1 MNLSTSQLYLRLLSY
16 VKPYWRV
23 FAASI
28 LGTAIA
34 AATEPLLP
42 ALLKPMLDGTF
53 VQKDDFVIRWAPLI
67 IILIFLVRGIAGFV
81 ATYAINWVGNKVVMD
96 LRGEMFRKLLTLP
109 TAYYDNHAT
118 GNLISKLTFDVTQVT
133 AAATSVV
140 TVTIRDSII
149 IAGLMGWL
157 LYLNWKLTLL
167 SLIVTPAVAL
177 VIYTINRRLRNSSR
191 DSQRAMGNVTQ
202 VIEESVGAHKVVKL
216 FGGQQYEEQRFTS
229 ETNWMRRH
237 AMKQAAAAAA
247 NVPLVQLVAAVALAV
262 IIYLATAQAKT
273 DATSVGGFL
282 SFVAAM
288 LMLTAPIKRLT
299 GISEHMQ
306 RGLAAAESVFEL
318 LDTASEPDAG
328 TVAIGRARG
337 ALHIEHL
344 NFAYQSEST
353 DEKSAIRQALSDI
366 CLDIPAGQT
375 VALVGASGSGKSTLA
390 NLVPRFYLPG
400 SGRITLD
407 GHNLNELTLTSLR
420 ANIALVSQEVLL
432 FNDTLAANIAY
443 GQTRAVSE
451 SEIVA
456 AATAAHAM
464 EFIREW
470 PEGLNTLVGERG
482 VKLSGG
488 QRQRIAIARAIL
500 KDAPVLIL
508 DEATSAL
515 DSESER
521 HVQAAL
527 ETLMQGRTTLVIAHR
542 LSTIEKADRIVVL
555 HKGEIAEIGTH
566 SELLAKNGVYAQLHS
581 VQFSPGAHL
590 IPQDAQG

>member
-1 MNLSTSQLYLRLLSY
+1 MALSNTQLYLRLLSY

-28 LGTAIA
+28 LGTAVS

-53 VQKDDFVIRWAPLI
+53 VQKDDFVIHWAPLI

-81 ATYAINWVGNKVVMD
+81 ATYSINWVGNKVVMD

-109 TAYYDNHAT
+109 TQYYDNHAT
-118 GNLISKLTFDVTQVT
+118 GNLISKLTYDVTQVT
-133 AAATSVV
+133 AAATNVV
-140 TVTIRDSII
+140 TVSIRDTII
-149 IAGLMGWL
+149 IAGLLGWL

-167 SLIVTPAVAL
+167 SLVVTPMVAL
-177 VIYTINRRLRNSSR
+177 VIYTINRRLRNASR

-216 FGGQQYEEQRFTS
+216 FGGQHYEEQRFTL

-237 AMKQAAAAAA
+237 TMKQAAAAAA
-247 NVPLVQLVAAVALAV
+247 NVPLVQLVAAVALAI

-273 DATSVGGFL
+273 GATSVGGFL
-282 SFVAAM
+282 SFVTAM

-299 GISEHMQ
+299 SISEYMQ

-318 LDTASEPDAG
+318 LDTHSEQDG
-328 TVAIGRARG
+328 GKVSIGRVAG
-337 ALHIEHL
+337 SLHFEHL
-344 NFAYQSEST
+344 NFAYRIDAGEDAST
-353 DEKSAIRQALSDI
+353 SRLALHDI
-366 CLDIPAGQT
+366 CLKIPAGQT

-390 NLVPRFYLPG
+390 NLVPRFYLPD

-407 GHNLNELTLTSLR
+407 GHDLNELTLASLR
-420 ANIALVSQEVLL
+420 ANIALVSQEVVL
-432 FNDTLAANIAY
+432 FNDTLSANIAY
-443 GQTRAVSE
+443 GQTREVSE
-451 SEIVA
+451 AEIIA

-464 EFIREW
+464 EFISEW

-555 HKGEIAEIGTH
+555 QKGEIAEIGTH
-566 SELLAKNGVYAQLHS
+566 AELLAKGGVYAQLHRI
-581 VQFSPGAHL
+581 QFASTANS
-590 IPQDAQG
+590 

>member
-1 MNLSTSQLYLRLLSY
+1 MTNTQLYLRLLSY

-28 LGTAIA
+28 AGTAVA

-67 IILIFLVRGIAGFV
+67 IVLIFLVRGIAGFV
-81 ATYAINWVGNKVVMD
+81 ATYAINWVSNKVVMD

-109 TAYYDNHAT
+109 THYFDNHAT

-149 IAGLMGWL
+149 ITGLLGWL
-157 LYLNWKLTLL
+157 FYLNWKLTLL
-167 SLIVTPAVAL
+167 SLIVTPVVAL
-177 VIYTINRRLRNSSR
+177 VIYVINRRLRNSSR
-191 DSQRAMGNVTQ
+191 DSQRAMGNITQ

-216 FGGQQYEEQRFTS
+216 FGGQAYEEQRFNL
-229 ETNWMRRH
+229 ETNWMRRY

-262 IIYLATAQAKT
+262 IVYLATQQAKT
-273 DATSVGGFL
+273 DATSVGSFL

-288 LMLTAPIKRLT
+288 LMLTRPIKNLT
-299 GISEHMQ
+299 SVSEFMQ
-306 RGLAAAESVFEL
+306 RGLAAAESVFAL
-318 LDTASEPDAG
+318 IDTQSEQEKG
-328 TVAIGRARG
+328 TVVIGRASG
-337 ALHIEHL
+337 GLHFEHL
-344 NFAYQSEST
+344 NFAYQNDALQ
-353 DEKSAIRQALSDI
+353 DEMRLALHDI

-390 NLVPRFYLPG
+390 NLVPRFYLPS

-407 GHNLNELTLTSLR
+407 GHDINELTLASLR
-420 ANIALVSQEVLL
+420 ANIALVSQEVVL
-432 FNDTLAANIAY
+432 FNDTLSANIAY
-443 GQTRAVSE
+443 GQMREVSE
-451 SEIVA
+451 AEIIA

-521 HVQAAL
+521 YVQAAL

-555 HKGEIAEIGTH
+555 QKGEIAEIGTH
-566 SELLAKNGVYAQLHS
+566 AQLLAKNGVYAQLHRI
-581 VQFSPGAHL
+581 QFATTENP
-590 IPQDAQG
+590 IPHEIQG

>member
-1 MNLSTSQLYLRLLSY
+1 MNLTNTQLYLRLLSY

-28 LGTAIA
+28 VGTAVS

-53 VQKDDFVIRWAPLI
+53 VHKDDVVIRWAPLI
-67 IILIFLVRGIAGFV
+67 IVLIFLVRGIAGFV

-109 TAYYDNHAT
+109 THYYDNHAT

-140 TVTIRDSII
+140 TVSIRDSII
-149 IAGLMGWL
+149 IAGLLGWL
-157 LYLNWKLTLL
+157 IYLNWKLTLL
-167 SLIVTPAVAL
+167 SLVVTPAVAL
-177 VIYTINRRLRNSSR
+177 VIYVINRRLRNSSR

-216 FGGQQYEEQRFTS
+216 FGGQSYEEQRFTT

-273 DATSVGGFL
+273 DATTVGGFL

-299 GISEHMQ
+299 SISEHMQ

-318 LDTASEPDAG
+318 LDTRSEQDTG
-328 TVAIGRARG
+328 TLVIGRATGR
-337 ALHIEHL
+337 LHFEHL
-344 NFAYQSEST
+344 AFAYQNDDAAAQDST
-353 DEKSAIRQALSDI
+353 RLALRDI
-366 CLDIPAGQT
+366 CLDIPAGQA

-390 NLVPRFYLPG
+390 NLVPRFYLPS

-407 GHNLNELTLTSLR
+407 GHDLNELTLSSLR
-420 ANIALVSQEVLL
+420 ANIALVSQEVVL
-432 FNDTLAANIAY
+432 FNDTLSANIAY

-451 SEIVA
+451 AEIIA

-500 KDAPVLIL
+500 KDAPILIL

-527 ETLMQGRTTLVIAHR
+527 ETLMRGRTTLVIAHR
-542 LSTIEKADRIVVL
+542 LSTIENADRIVVMQ
-555 HKGEIAEIGTH
+555 KGEIAEVGTH
-566 SELLAKNGVYAQLHS
+566 RELLDKNGVYAQLHRI
-581 VQFSPGAHL
+581 QFAGTP
-590 IPQDAQG
+590 